1 MGEKKLTYSYLLSV
15 RRYLN
20 PISTSPARTPLAPH
34 PPFSGEPI
42 TSFPAP
48 LIAVTLHGCYVNRS
62 FDAKHLFVTARCVRL
77 HPSYLNRE
85 RKRAAKGCAHANLL
99 LGEKYFK
106 AGADPIWS
114 RTNRCF
120 DFYER
125 VSLAAALA
133 TSRKR
138 RPDNLSAH
146 VGYFQ

>member
-1 MGEKKLTYSYLLSV
+1 MEEKKLTLTYSLWGVISIQFQLL
-15 RRYLN
+15 RHATF
-20 PISTSPARTPLAPH
+20 PPPH

-62 FDAKHLFVTARCVRL
+62 FDAKRLLATARCVRL

-85 RKRAAKGCAHANLL
+85 RKRAAIGCAHANLL
-99 LGEKYFK
+99 RGEKYFK
-106 AGADPIWS
+106 AGTDPIWS

-125 VSLAAALA
+125 VSLAGALA

>member
-1 MGEKKLTYSYLLSV
+1 MEKTYSLLLTLCEVLSQSNFNFFG
-15 RRYLN
+15 LHA
-20 PISTSPARTPLAPH
+20 TSPH

-85 RKRAAKGCAHANLL
+85 RKRAAIGSAHANLL

-125 VSLAAALA
+125 VSLAGALA